1 MATEGVGMEQKV
13 VLVVD
18 DEESLR
24 GFLAE
29 LLGMA
34 GYQVRTAAGGQ
45 QALEMLSGG
54 AFDAVLLDVVLP
66 DLSGL
71 EVLKRYRAGGG
82 GAPVIVL
89 SALAGAD
96 DAVRAMKLGATD
108 YISKP
113 FERTEI
119 EGALARAFGRPVPQ
133 APESRI
139 VSPFGEP
146 EGEGSV
152 IIRPDAE
159 GEPEE
164 TDARQ
169 LIFLSS
175 AMRRAKSLVDQIA
188 DTDVPVLILG
198 ESGVGKEVIARE
210 IHARSRRR
218 NRPFI
223 KVNCAALP
231 AELLESELFGHERG
245 AFTGAT
251 AEKPGKFELAHQGTI
266 FLDEIGEMAIRLQAK
281 LLQVL
286 QDEEFF
292 RVGGKKSVRVDSRVV
307 VATNRELERE
317 IELGNFREDLYYR
330 LNVVSVKIAPLRER
344 KEDIPPLVEYFLR
357 KYGRKYRGGV
367 AELPREVLEAFQGYE
382 WPGNVRELE
391 NMVRRL
397 VVLGDAG
404 LVLDELRAGGRA
416 PASAPS
422 LPTAYAGDGPEPHPA
437 PPTPPSRSVPMS
449 LGGAGGPQVSAFG
462 GGAGAVAG
470 SAFAGSGVR
479 GVSSAAAVGT
489 GGPGTAGAPGSSGA
503 ILIGAGPHGGD
514 GQNVL
519 AGPSAAG
526 MFGEAPAVLG
536 FAGAGVSAPRY
547 VNPFAVPQ
555 PPPPPPSMPESE
567 MSLKDIGRRAAM
579 LAEREAIL
587 AMLQRT
593 AWNKRRAASKLR
605 ISYKALLYKIKEC
618 GIVDPRSNAE
628 F

>member
-1 MATEGVGMEQKV
+1 MVTEGVGMDQKV

-18 DEESLR
+18 DEETLR

-29 LLGMA
+29 LLSMA

-71 EVLKRYRAGGG
+71 EVLRRYRARG
-82 GAPVIVL
+82 GAAPVVVL

-96 DAVRAMKLGATD
+96 DAVRAMKMGATD

-113 FERTEI
+113 FERVEI
-119 EGALARAFGRPVPQ
+119 EAALARALGRPVP
-133 APESRI
+133 AAAAEETGVVIRPPGADPESE
-139 VSPFGEP
+139 EP
-146 EGEGSV
+146 E
-152 IIRPDAE
+152 
-159 GEPEE
+159 
-164 TDARQ
+164 ARQ
-169 LIFLSS
+169 LIYLSS
-175 AMRRAKSLVDQIA
+175 AMRRAKGLVDQIA

-210 IHARSRRR
+210 IHARSRRHGK
-218 NRPFI
+218 PFI
-223 KVNCAALP
+223 KINCAALP

-251 AEKPGKFELAHQGTI
+251 AEKPGKFELADQGTI

-317 IELGNFREDLYYR
+317 IEAGNFREDLFYR
-330 LNVVSVKIAPLRER
+330 LNVVSIRIAPLRER
-344 KEDIPPLVEYFLR
+344 KEDIPPLVEHFLR

-367 AELPREVLEAFQGYE
+367 AELPRELLEAFGNYE

-404 LVLDELRAGGRA
+404 LVLDELRAGGRT

-422 LPTAYAGDGPEPHPA
+422 LPAAHAGEGPGLYNPPVRALPQGQNAVRTHAPEEGPFGPAVQPVAPPPRPEPA
-437 PPTPPSRSVPMS
+437 PEP
-449 LGGAGGPQVSAFG
+449 
-462 GGAGAVAG
+462 
-470 SAFAGSGVR
+470 
-479 GVSSAAAVGT
+479 
-489 GGPGTAGAPGSSGA
+489 
-503 ILIGAGPHGGD
+503 
-514 GQNVL
+514 
-519 AGPSAAG
+519 
-526 MFGEAPAVLG
+526 
-536 FAGAGVSAPRY
+536 APRY

-555 PPPPPPSMPESE
+555 PPPPPLTISEDE

-587 AMLQRT
+587 SMLQRT
-593 AWNKRRAASKLR
+593 AWNKRRAAGKLR

-618 GIVDPRSNAE
+618 GIIDPRSNAE